1 MFRRRNKKNSDLLVD
16 SSDHSTNS
24 LKNKG
29 NSTNGSG
36 TNGSSKFHLSQS
48 LPNLGPS
55 SLLSRHGGHHRPYY
69 RPPVKGIL
77 RIKSL
82 QDSLHSV
89 YGGTGGSVGES
100 PPLDPHY
107 LDASFRSSQS
117 DDVIVRNQN
126 KNNSSQQ
133 QPPPR
138 RPSVLFKAIEIREYE
153 RTVGDNPSCSSG
165 PPVS

>member
-1 MFRRRNKKNSDLLVD
+1 MMFRRRNKKNSDLLVD

-29 NSTNGSG
+29 NSTTGSG
-36 TNGSSKFHLSQS
+36 SSSKFHLSQS

-55 SLLSRHGGHHRPYY
+55 SLSSRHDGHHRPYY